1 MSDPIKPRRTKS
13 LNTPGTDF
21 YETMSAGMPHVAY
34 RDQSSDSELEAIKNS
49 QRLTAL
55 IILAITAL
63 IAVGIIVIIAYALAN
78 LSGISSV

>member
-13 LNTPGTDF
+13 LNTPGNDF
-21 YETMSAGMPHVAY
+21 YETMSAGMPQVAY
-34 RDQSSDSELEAIKNS
+34 RDHSSDTELEAIKNS

-55 IILAITAL
+55 IILAVTAL
-63 IAVGIIVIIAYALAN
+63 IAVGIIVIIAYALVN